1 MNKKMNKITSV
12 IPTYNNLPFLKLTVT
27 SVRQNCYYNDMPIVI
42 FAENCTDGTNDW
54 LHNYGDEFGIKYYIE
69 DGKDREDQ
77 RGIGGGID
85 YCVSKVKTEFVNILH
100 SDFWVAPNQDIELL
114 KLYEE
119 FPNDRLIASSFRV
132 QPNIF
137 PNDPDYR
144 PGTIFV
150 PIDEFGAH
158 GDDFEQ
164 NYFDDWAAKFT
175 NDNDVRVRKAG
186 GAGYFCRVED
196 HINMGGNDPRF
207 EPMYWE
213 DKDLFMR
220 MQMEDYKFIMTSK
233 SLIWHFTSRTSR
245 FPDGTKT
252 LDNNKRPSHLVEW
265 ERRATQRFIEK
276 WGRLPEEDADSFVVP
291 ITNTNNP
298 NRIEWPF

>member
-1 MNKKMNKITSV
+1 VSKITSV

-27 SVRQNCYYNDMPIVI
+27 SIRQNCYYNDMPIII
-42 FAENCTDGTNDW
+42 FAENCTDGTNNW
-54 LHNYGDEFGIKYYIE
+54 LDANYKKLGIEYYIE

-100 SDFWVAPNQDIELL
+100 SDFWLGPNQDIELL
-114 KLYEE
+114 KLYDDIEPGE
-119 FPNDRLIASSFRV
+119 RLIASSFRV

-137 PNDPDYR
+137 PNDPPYR

-150 PIDEFGAH
+150 DFDEFGCH
-158 GDDFEQ
+158 DTDFDGD
-164 NYFDDWAAKFT
+164 YFDQWSNEFT
-175 NDNDVRVRKAG
+175 KDNDIQIRKGG

-196 HINMGGNDPRF
+196 HINIGGNDPIF
-207 EPMYWE
+207 QPMYWE

-220 MQMEDYKFIMTSK
+220 MQMEGYKFIMTSK

-245 FPDGTKT
+245 FPNGTKE
-252 LDNNKRPSHLVEW
+252 LDNSKRPAHIVRW
-265 ERRATQRFIEK
+265 EERALQRFIEK
-276 WGRLPEEDADSFVVP
+276 WGRLPGEDEDSFVIP
-291 ITNTNNP
+291 IEGTNNP
-298 NRIEWPF
+298 NKIEWPFK

>member
-1 MNKKMNKITSV
+1 MNKITSV
-12 IPTYNNLPFLKLTVT
+12 IPTYNNLPFLKLTVK
-27 SVRQNCYYNDMPIVI
+27 SVRQNCYYNDMPIFI
-42 FAENCTDGTNDW
+42 FAENCTDGTNEW
-54 LHNYGDEFGIKYYIE
+54 LAENADELGIEYYIE
-69 DGKDREDQ
+69 TGNEEQ

-85 YCVSKVKTEFVNILH
+85 LCVSKVKTEFVNILH

-114 KLYEE
+114 KLYDEV
-119 FPNDRLIASSFRV
+119 DGRLIASSFRM

-144 PGTIFV
+144 PGTLFFHTN
-150 PIDEFGAH
+150 EFGAH
-158 GDDFEQ
+158 DDDFEQ
-164 NYFDDWAAKFT
+164 EYFDEWATEFS
-175 NDNDVRVRKAG
+175 NDNDIRVRKAG

-196 HINMGGNDPRF
+196 HIWIGGNDPRF

-233 SLIWHFTSRTSR
+233 SVVWHFTSRTSR
-245 FPDGTKT
+245 FPDGTKE
-252 LDNNKRPSHLVEW
+252 LDNNKRPPHLVEW

-276 WGRLPEEDADSFVVP
+276 WGRLPDEDEATFVVP
-291 ITNTNNP
+291 ITGTDNP

>member
-1 MNKKMNKITSV
+1 
-12 IPTYNNLPFLKLTVT
+12 
-27 SVRQNCYYNDMPIVI
+27 MPIVI

-54 LHNYGDEFGIKYYIE
+54 LHNHGDELGIEYYIE

-85 YCVSKVKTEFVNILH
+85 LCVSKVKTEFVNILH
-100 SDFWVAPNQDIELL
+100 SDFWVGPNQDIELL
-114 KLYEE
+114 KLYDDLE
-119 FPNDRLIASSFRV
+119 PGKRLIASSFRV

-150 PIDEFGAH
+150 PFDQFGEH
-158 GDDFEQ
+158 EDNFEQ
-164 NYFDDWAAKFT
+164 NYFDDWAAEFT
-175 NDNDVRVRKAG
+175 QDNNIRVRKGG

-196 HINMGGNDPRF
+196 HINIGGNDPRF

-220 MQMEDYKFIMTSK
+220 MQMEGYEFIMTSK
-233 SLIWHFTSRTSR
+233 SVIWHFTSRTSR
-245 FPDGTKT
+245 FPNGQKQ
-252 LDNNKRPSHLVEW
+252 LDNNKRPEHLVRW
-265 ERRATQRFIEK
+265 EQRAMQRFIEK
-276 WGRLPEEDADSFVVP
+276 WGRLPAEDRDSFVVP
-291 ITNTNNP
+291 ITGTNNP
-298 NRIEWPF
+298 NKIEWPF

>member
-1 MNKKMNKITSV
+1 MNKITSV

-27 SVRQNCYYNDMPIVI
+27 SVRQNCYYNDMPIFI
-42 FAENCTDGTNDW
+42 FAENCTDGTNEW
-54 LHNYGDEFGIKYYIE
+54 LAENADELGIEYYIE
-69 DGKDREDQ
+69 TGNEEQ

-85 YCVSKVKTEFVNILH
+85 LCVSKVRTEFVNILH
-100 SDFWVAPNQDIELL
+100 SDFWVGPNQDIELL

-137 PNDPDYR
+137 PNDPPYR

-150 PIDEFGAH
+150 DFDEFGSQ
-158 GDDFEQ
+158 DTDFDG
-164 NYFDDWAAKFT
+164 NHFDNWSNEFT
-175 NDNDVRVRKAG
+175 KDNDVRVRKGG

-196 HINMGGNDPRF
+196 HINIGGNDPIF

-245 FPDGTKT
+245 FPNGTKV
-252 LDNNKRPSHLVEW
+252 LDNDKRPPHLVEW
-265 ERRATQRFIEK
+265 EQRATQRFIQK

-291 ITNTNNP
+291 ITGTNNS
-298 NRIEWPF
+298 NKIEWPF

>member
-1 MNKKMNKITSV
+1 MSKITSV
-12 IPTYNNLPFLKLTVT
+12 IPTYNNLPFLQLAVV
-27 SVRQNCYYNDMPIVI
+27 SVRKNCYYDQMPIII
-42 FAENCTDGTNDW
+42 FAENCTDGTNEW
-54 LHNYGDEFGIKYYIE
+54 LELHGDELGIEYYIE

-77 RGIGGGID
+77 RGIGGGIE

-114 KLYEE
+114 KLFDE

-137 PNDPDYR
+137 PNDPEYR
-144 PGTIFV
+144 PGTVFV
-150 PIDEFGAH
+150 PKDAFGAYD
-158 GDDFEQ
+158 DDFESDS
-164 NYFDDWAAKFT
+164 FDRWAQALIDD
-175 NDNDVRVRKAG
+175 NDNRVRKAG
-186 GAGYFCRVED
+186 GAGYFCRTED
-196 HINMGGNDPRF
+196 HIHIGGNDPRF

-233 SLIWHFTSRTSR
+233 SVVWHFTSRTSR
-245 FPDGTKT
+245 FPDGTKE
-252 LDNNKRPSHLVEW
+252 LDNDKRPPYLVEW
-265 ERRATQRFIEK
+265 ERRAMRRFVDK
-276 WGRLPEEDADSFVVP
+276 WGRLPDEDSETFVVP
-291 ITNTNNP
+291 ITGTDNP

>member
-1 MNKKMNKITSV
+1 
-12 IPTYNNLPFLKLTVT
+12 
-27 SVRQNCYYNDMPIVI
+27 MPIFI
-42 FAENCTDGTNDW
+42 FAENCTDGTNEW
-54 LHNYGDEFGIKYYIE
+54 LAENADRLNLDYYVE
-69 DGKDREDQ
+69 TGNKEQ

-85 YCVSKVKTEFVNILH
+85 LCVSKVKTEFVNILH

-114 KLYEE
+114 KLYDDIK
-119 FPNDRLIASSFRV
+119 PGDRLIASSFRV

-137 PNDPDYR
+137 PNDPPYR
-144 PGTIFV
+144 PGSIFV
-150 PIDEFGAH
+150 DFDEFGAH
-158 GDDFEQ
+158 DTDFDGD
-164 NYFDDWAAKFT
+164 YFDQWSNEFT
-175 NDNDVRVRKAG
+175 KENDIHVRKAG

-196 HINMGGNDPRF
+196 HIHIGGNDPIF

-220 MQMEDYKFIMTSK
+220 MQMEGYKFIMTSK

-252 LDNNKRPSHLVEW
+252 LDNDKRPAHLVEW

-276 WGRLPEEDADSFVVP
+276 WGRLPGEDNESFVIP
-291 ITNTNNP
+291 ITGTNNP
-298 NRIEWPF
+298 NKIEWPF

>member
-1 MNKKMNKITSV
+1 MNKITSV

-158 GDDFEQ
+158 DNDFEQ
-164 NYFDDWAAKFT
+164 NYFDDWAAEFT

-196 HINMGGNDPRF
+196 HIHIGGNDPRF

-220 MQMEDYKFIMTSK
+220 MQNEDYKFIMTSK

-245 FPDGTKT
+245 FPNGTMN
-252 LDNNKRPSHLVEW
+252 LDNNKRPPHLVEW
-265 ERRATQRFIEK
+265 ERRATERFIQK

-298 NRIEWPF
+298 NKIEWQF